1 MTNELCLDILGTSF
15 TITVDEDEA
24 YLQKVLAQ
32 YKEAVE
38 NTQAI
43 SGINDPLNIS
53 ILTGYLLCDEIN
65 KIKQQLENESV
76 EVQQRTMT
84 LIAKIDQAL
93 GQPVMKKIYKLQNQ
107 IKHYE
112 WGSHTLLPQF
122 LGFENKS
129 GRPHAEMWMG
139 TNRGAPSKVYLSDQ
153 NKMVDLCEFS
163 GELPFL
169 FKLIAVETPLSIQVH
184 PNKEQAEEGFREEE
198 EAGLDLKSPARNYK
212 DDNHK
217 PEILCAISPFT
228 LMAGFRKPE
237 EIQISLEEFVSVI
250 PQLKEI
256 ISPLIYSIKAD
267 LLYVFF
273 RILYS
278 YSGLELE
285 YITNFVKEAKISGSA
300 SVIDAQQWNL
310 MKDLAARY
318 PSDISILSPLYLN
331 LFTLQSGQAVYIPAC
346 LLHCYVS
353 GFGVELMANSDN
365 VLRCGLTPK
374 YIDIPELMNVVNF
387 NSYIPQ
393 VFSSDASSRFFY
405 KTPCKEFSLGF
416 FQGDGDIK
424 IFTEKGNIIGLVTD
438 GELHTKEY
446 IFKKGESFFIHNN
459 EEPLVFNGNY
469 SLFTAVEGDSR
480 TS

>member
-1 MTNELCLDILGTSF
+1 
-15 TITVDEDEA
+15 
-24 YLQKVLAQ
+24 
-32 YKEAVE
+32 
-38 NTQAI
+38 
-43 SGINDPLNIS
+43 
-53 ILTGYLLCDEIN
+53 
-65 KIKQQLENESV
+65 
-76 EVQQRTMT
+76 
-84 LIAKIDQAL
+84 
-93 GQPVMKKIYKLQNQ
+93 MKRIYKLQNQ

-112 WGSHTLLPQF
+112 WGSYSLLPQF

-139 TNRGAPSKVYLSDQ
+139 TNKGAPSKVYLSDQ
-153 NKMVDLCEFS
+153 NKTADLCEIS

-169 FKLIAVETPLSIQVH
+169 FKLLAVETPLSIQVH

-198 EAGLDLKSPARNYK
+198 EAGLDLKSPARKYK
-212 DDNHK
+212 DANHK
-217 PEILCAISPFT
+217 PEILCAVSPFT
-228 LMAGFRKPE
+228 MMAGFRKRE
-237 EIQISLEEFVSVI
+237 EIQISLEAFVSTI

-278 YSGLELE
+278 YSSIELE
-285 YITNFVKEAKISGSA
+285 YITKLVNEVKITGS
-300 SVIDAQQWNL
+300 SNVIEERQWNL
-310 MKDLAARY
+310 MKDFAARY

-331 LFTLQSGQAVYIPAC
+331 LFTLQAGQAVYIPAC

-374 YIDIPELMNVVNF
+374 YIDVPELMNVVNF
-387 NSYIPQ
+387 NPYMPQ
-393 VFSSDASSRFFY
+393 VYSPDSSFRFFY

-416 FQGDGDIK
+416 FRGDGDIK

-438 GELHTKEY
+438 GELHTKEL
-446 IFKKGESFFIHNN
+446 IFKKGESFFIYNN
-459 EEPLVFNGNY
+459 EEPIVFNGNY
-469 SLFTAVEGDSR
+469 SLFTALAGDSCV
-480 TS
+480 S